1 MFSVLKLQKCQLSK
15 DNSLDGIIDDVKN
28 NQFLGELSHDEG
40 DKIPFVIRTG
50 PMSKPD
56 PGIMKRYEAVEING
70 AGVAFVMIW
79 IQERLVAWGT
89 LFAQE
94 GPNLPRRLNIPRGLG
109 NGYGIDVYIAMQ
121 GRLTGLEVLFDV
133 LGGEEA

>member
-1 MFSVLKLQKCQLSK
+1 MLSTLRLQKCQLSK
-15 DNSLDGIIDDVKN
+15 ENSLAGIVDDFYIKP
-28 NQFLGELSHDEG
+28 FLGELSNDEG
-40 DKIPFVIRTG
+40 EFIPFVIRTG

-56 PGIMKRYEAVEING
+56 PGVMKRYESVEING
-70 AGVAFVMIW
+70 KGVAFVMVW
-79 IQERLVAWGT
+79 IQERLVAMGT

-109 NGYGIDVYIAMQ
+109 NGYGIDIYIAMQ

-133 LGGEEA
+133 LGGGEA

>member
-1 MFSVLKLQKCQLSK
+1 MFSTLKLQKCQLSR
-15 DNSLDGIIDDVKN
+15 DNSLAGIIDDVN
-28 NQFLGELSHDEG
+28 NSQFLSELSFDEG
-40 DKIPFVIRTG
+40 EKIPFVIRTG

-56 PGIMKRYEAVEING
+56 PGVMKRYEAVEING
-70 AGVAFVMIW
+70 AGVAFVMVW

-94 GPNLPRRLNIPRGLG
+94 GPKLPRRLNIPRGLG

-121 GRLTGLEVLFDV
+121 GRLTGLEILFEV
-133 LGGEEA
+133 LGGGES